1 MKIKPFIYLFDKAIL
16 EHSAALIYPAFTS
29 EDRNRNTRWIID
41 HYTNNFLEEETKMR
55 DIYCLGL
62 YHGQIPLFLELNV
75 RDYNLFPS
83 IRDKVI
89 SNYALGV
96 SECELFENYPNESIP
111 RQIIQ
116 DRVHIRQHTPPKRII
131 RSNQTR
137 KMQIND
143 FNFVQHLILPQEY

>member
-1 MKIKPFIYLFDKAIL
+1 
-16 EHSAALIYPAFTS
+16 
-29 EDRNRNTRWIID
+29 
-41 HYTNNFLEEETKMR
+41 MR

-96 SECELFENYPNESIP
+96 SECELFESSPDESIS
-111 RQIIQ
+111 RQLMQ
-116 DRVHIRQHTPPKRII
+116 DRVHSRQHTHPKRII

-143 FNFVQHLILPQEY
+143 FNFIQHIILP